1 MKFTRVKRLMDAY
14 DKSEIKIETKFL
26 LFPVEIAGE
35 MRWLET
41 ATIMYQVQILDG
53 VFDRYYDWQPIKFID
68 K

>member
-1 MKFTRVKRLMDAY
+1 
-14 DKSEIKIETKFL
+14 
-26 LFPVEIAGE
+26 